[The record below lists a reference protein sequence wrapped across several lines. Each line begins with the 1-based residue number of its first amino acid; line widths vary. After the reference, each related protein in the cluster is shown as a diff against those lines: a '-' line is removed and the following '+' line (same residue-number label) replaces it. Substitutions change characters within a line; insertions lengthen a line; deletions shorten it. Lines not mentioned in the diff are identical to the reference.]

1 MYEKI
6 LIPSMGE
13 YLEETSAHVL
23 KLVDDKE
30 TELIG
35 LYVLETSTPLFT
47 PQKVKEMMT
56 EELKKR
62 GTEVLKKMEE
72 TFKKPNIKF
81 KGIMVEGDPAHQIIK
96 TAEQQN
102 TDLIIISTGKSKIDK
117 HLLGSVSEKVIHSTP
132 TTTLLIKTN

>member
-1 MYEKI
+1 
-6 LIPSMGE
+6 MGE

-35 LYVLETSTPLFT
+35 LYVLDTSTPIFT
-47 PQKVKEMMT
+47 PSKVKEMMV

-72 TFKKPNIKF
+72 TFKKTNIKF
-81 KGIMVEGDPAHQIIK
+81 KGIMVEGDPAHQIVK
-96 TAEQQN
+96 TAEQQS
-102 TDLIIISTGKSKIDK
+102 TDLIIMSTGKSKIDK

-132 TTTLLIKTN
+132 CTVLLVKTN

>member
-6 LIPSMGE
+6 LVPSMGE

-35 LYVLETSTPLFT
+35 LYVLDTSTPIFT
-47 PQKVKEMMT
+47 PSKVKEMMV

-72 TFKKPNIKF
+72 TFKKTNIKF
-81 KGIMVEGDPAHQIIK
+81 KGIMVEGDPAHQIVK
-96 TAEQQN
+96 TAEQQS
-102 TDLIIISTGKSKIDK
+102 TDLIIMSTGKSKIDK

-132 TTTLLIKTN
+132 CTVLLVKTN